1 MRKYVFIFLSILC
14 MVAIFYFSSQNG
26 ETSAAQSEITLKFLK
41 LILPDLKE
49 LNQVE
54 LLHMLR
60 KAAHFFM
67 YFLMALFVYNSQ
79 KQGKKFSEKVL
90 MTVLIVFLY
99 ACFDEYHQ
107 SFIYGRGSSFLDVL
121 IDLAGGLTALFMLS
135 MI

>member
-1 MRKYVFIFLSILC
+1 
-14 MVAIFYFSSQNG
+14 MVAMFYFSSQNG
-26 ETSAAQSEITLKFLK
+26 ASSTAQAEFTLNFLK
-41 LILPDLKE
+41 LILPNLKE

-60 KAAHFFM
+60 KVAHFFI
-67 YFLMALFVYNSQ
+67 YFLMALFAYNSQ
-79 KQGKKFSEKVL
+79 KKGKKFSEKVL

-107 SFIYGRGSSFLDVL
+107 SFVYGRESSFFDVL
-121 IDLAGGLTALFMLS
+121 IDLAGSMTALFILS